1 MKIFAHSNNLHYLCR
16 VKIKDMNIE
25 QIVSFTTKVL
35 TVFEPLLILAFVG
48 ALVFVSGAFFI
59 FVCELISELFKNK

>member
-1 MKIFAHSNNLHYLCR
+1 
-16 VKIKDMNIE
+16 MNIE

-48 ALVFVSGAFFI
+48 ALVVVSGAFFI
-59 FVCELISELFKNK
+59 FVCELISEMFKNK